1 MKSSGGG
8 RPRTVR
14 VITGASGQI
23 GGVLARCLAGKYG
36 PSQVRATFRKRRG
49 TAADLDIAWVN
60 GDILNKESLIDAF
73 TGAETVFHLAAL
85 VSIGTVRAQDFHRTN
100 VLGTRNVV
108 EAALECGVRR
118 LVHVSSIHAYDQF
131 PLDEVLDESRRPA
144 DSPRDAPYDRSKTAG
159 EVEVRRGIDRGLDA
173 VILNPTSV
181 IGPYDGA
188 PSPMGQLFLDLH
200 RRRLPAL
207 IAGGFDWVD
216 VRDVSAAAMAAE
228 TQARCG
234 ENYLVSG
241 HWHTVRELAEFS
253 RQATG
258 VAAPRLQFPM
268 FAARIWAP
276 CQVVLDRCR
285 GRRPLYTPVSV
296 RVMAHGNRRISSA
309 KARAE
314 LGFHPRPLAESVR
327 DTYRWFDEHGMLGEG
342 GERVDV
348 RREMI

>member
-1 MKSSGGG
+1 MKSSDGG
-8 RPRTVR
+8 RPRAVR

-23 GGVLARCLAGKYG
+23 GGVLARALAHKYG
-36 PSQVRATFRKRRG
+36 SRQIRAIFRKRRG

-60 GDILNKESLIDAF
+60 GDILNKESLIAAF
-73 TGAETVFHLAAL
+73 AGAETVFHLAAL
-85 VSIGTVRAQDFHRTN
+85 VSIDAVRAQEFHHTN

-118 LVHVSSIHAYDQF
+118 LVHVSSIHAYDQH
-131 PLDEVLDESRRPA
+131 PRDEVLDESRRPA
-144 DSPRDAPYDRSKTAG
+144 YGPRDAPYDRSKAAG
-159 EVEVRRGIDRGLDA
+159 EIEVRRGIDRGLDA

-200 RRRLPAL
+200 RGRLPAL
-207 IAGGFDWVD
+207 IAGGYDWVD
-216 VRDVSAAAMAAE
+216 VRDVSAATIAAE

-241 HWHTVRELAEFS
+241 HWHTVRELAELC

-258 VAAPRLQFPM
+258 VAPPRLQFPM
-268 FAARIWAP
+268 FAARLWAP

-296 RVMAHGNRRISSA
+296 RVMAHGNRRISNA
-309 KARAE
+309 KARAD
-314 LGFHPRPLAESVR
+314 LGFHPRSLAESIR
-327 DTYRWFDEHGMLGEG
+327 DTYRWYDEQGMLGEG
-342 GERVDV
+342 A
-348 RREMI
+348 

>member
-23 GGVLARCLAGKYG
+23 GGVLTRALAGKYG
-36 PSQVRATFRKRRG
+36 PRQVRAIFRKRRG
-49 TAADLDIAWVN
+49 TAADLNVAWVN
-60 GDILNKESLIDAF
+60 GDILDKNSLIAAF
-73 TGAETVFHLAAL
+73 AGAETVFHLAAL
-85 VSIGTVRAQDFHRTN
+85 VSIGTVRAQEFHRTN

-118 LVHVSSIHAYDQF
+118 LVHVSSLHAYDQH
-131 PLDEVLDESRRPA
+131 PLDEVLDESRRAA
-144 DSPRDAPYDRSKTAG
+144 DSPRDAPYDRSKAAG
-159 EVEVRRGIDRGLDA
+159 EVEVRRGIERGLDA

-181 IGPYDGA
+181 IGPYDGG
-188 PSPMGQLFLDLH
+188 PSPMGQFFLDLY

-207 IAGGFDWVD
+207 IAGGYDWVD
-216 VRDVSAAAMAAE
+216 VRDVVAAAIAAE
-228 TQARCG
+228 SQARCG

-258 VAAPRLQFPM
+258 VAPPRLQFPI
-268 FAARIWAP
+268 FAARLWAP

-285 GRRPLYTPVSV
+285 GRPPLYTPVSV

-309 KARAE
+309 RAKAE
-314 LGFHPRPLAESVR
+314 LGFHSRSLAESVR
-327 DTYRWFDEHGMLGEG
+327 DTYRWFDEHGMLGDG
-342 GERVDV
+342 A
-348 RREMI
+348 

>member
-23 GGVLARCLAGKYG
+23 GGVLTRALVDKYG
-36 PSQVRATFRKRRG
+36 PRQVRAVYRKRRG

-60 GDILNKESLIDAF
+60 GDIRDKESLIAAF
-73 TGAETVFHLAAL
+73 AGAETVFHLAAL
-85 VSIGTVRAQDFHRTN
+85 VSIGTVRAREFHRTN

-118 LVHVSSIHAYDQF
+118 LVHMSSIHAYHQF
-131 PLDEVLDESRRPA
+131 PLDEVLDESRGPA
-144 DSPRDAPYDRSKTAG
+144 DSPREAPYDRSKAAG
-159 EVEVRRGIDRGLDA
+159 EAEVRRGIDRGLDA

-181 IGPYDGA
+181 LGPHDGA
-188 PSPMGQLFLDLH
+188 PSPMGQLFLDLY
-200 RRRLPAL
+200 RRQLPAL
-207 IAGGFDWVD
+207 IAGGYDWVD
-216 VRDVSAAAMAAE
+216 VRDVVAATMAAE

-234 ENYLVSG
+234 ENYVVSG
-241 HWHTVRELAEFS
+241 HWHTVRELAELS

-268 FAARIWAP
+268 FAARLWAP

-314 LGFHPRPLAESVR
+314 LGFHPRSLAESIR
-327 DTYRWFDEHGMLGEG
+327 DTYRWFDEQGMLGEG
-342 GERVDV
+342 A
-348 RREMI
+348 

>member
-23 GGVLARCLAGKYG
+23 GGVLTRALAGKYG
-36 PSQVRATFRKRRG
+36 PRQVRAIFRKRRG
-49 TAADLDIAWVN
+49 TAADLNVAWVN
-60 GDILNKESLIDAF
+60 SDILDKNSLIAAF
-73 TGAETVFHLAAL
+73 AGAETVFHLAAL
-85 VSIGTVRAQDFHRTN
+85 VSIGTVRAQEFHRTN

-118 LVHVSSIHAYDQF
+118 LVHVSSLHAYDQH
-131 PLDEVLDESRRPA
+131 PLDEVLDESRRAA
-144 DSPRDAPYDRSKTAG
+144 DSPRDAPYDRSKAAG
-159 EVEVRRGIDRGLDA
+159 EVEVRRGIERGLDA

-181 IGPYDGA
+181 IGPYDGE
-188 PSPMGQLFLDLH
+188 PSSMGQFFLDLY

-207 IAGGFDWVD
+207 IAGGYDWVD
-216 VRDVSAAAMAAE
+216 VRDVVAAAIAAE
-228 TQARCG
+228 SQARCG

-258 VAAPRLQFPM
+258 VAPPRLQFPM
-268 FAARIWAP
+268 FAARLWAP

-309 KARAE
+309 RAKAE
-314 LGFHPRPLAESVR
+314 LGFHSRSLAESVR
-327 DTYRWFDEHGMLGEG
+327 DTYRWFGEHGMLGDG
-342 GERVDV
+342 A
-348 RREMI
+348 

>member
-23 GGVLARCLAGKYG
+23 GGVLTRALTGKYG
-36 PSQVRATFRKRRG
+36 PRQVRAIFRKRRG

-60 GDILNKESLIDAF
+60 GDILDKKSLIAAF
-73 TGAETVFHLAAL
+73 AGAETVFHLAAL
-85 VSIGTVRAQDFHRTN
+85 VSIGSVRAHEFHRTN

-118 LVHVSSIHAYDQF
+118 LVHVSSIHAYEQH
-131 PLDEVLDESRRPA
+131 PLDEVLDESRRA
-144 DSPRDAPYDRSKTAG
+144 VDSPRDAPYDRSKAAG

-181 IGPYDGA
+181 IGPYDGE
-188 PSPMGQLFLDLH
+188 PSPMGQFFLDLY
-200 RRRLPAL
+200 RGRLPAL
-207 IAGGFDWVD
+207 IAGGYDWVD
-216 VRDVSAAAMAAE
+216 VRDVVAAAMAAE
-228 TQARCG
+228 SRARCG

-241 HWHTVRELAEFS
+241 HWHTVRELAELS

-258 VAAPRLQFPM
+258 VAPPRLQFPM
-268 FAARIWAP
+268 FAARLWAP

-309 KARAE
+309 RAKAE
-314 LGFHPRPLAESVR
+314 LGFHSRSLAESVR
-327 DTYRWFDEHGMLGEG
+327 DTYRWFDEHGMLGE
-342 GERVDV
+342 DA
-348 RREMI
+348 